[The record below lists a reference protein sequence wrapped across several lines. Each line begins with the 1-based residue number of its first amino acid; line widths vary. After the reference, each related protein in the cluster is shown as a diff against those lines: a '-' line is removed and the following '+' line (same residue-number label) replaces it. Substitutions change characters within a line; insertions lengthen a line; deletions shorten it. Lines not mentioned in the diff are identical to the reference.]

1 MEKIDKALM
10 RLHSMNDW
18 LEMESFDERQ
28 LMKEMEP
35 FKDEW
40 KPYNVRKPN
49 NRWGLSITSLDGGLS
64 GIPDLDSVYEYN
76 KKMVQLLLIKILIL
90 TQMYIMLVQ
99 SYNK

>member
-64 GIPDLDSVYEYN
+64 GIPDLDSLYEYN
-76 KKMVQLLLIKILIL
+76 KKNGTTIANQDINTCLLY
-90 TQMYIMLVQ
+90 T
-99 SYNK
+99 SPSPRD